1 MATSI
6 AMPRSPMPML
16 WPVLP
21 PPIAV
26 MRPRPARAWLRSAP
40 VSPSQTTRRPQL
52 PPWMTSQPWSR
63 LATGRCL
70 SSHPATWASLLAHTR
85 PQVCARLD
93 GQAMRGRRV
102 PHCVCVCVCM
112 WPCLPAELGL
122 VKRRRRR
129 RKAAPAVYGSGRE
142 YLKRNPRVDDLPPV
156 VEPLDTANVASPEHA
171 ATFAALRERA
181 DRHLG
186 MVVRQALASAHP
198 VLADP
203 SSEWESV
210 LLNLARRA
218 VQTVEP
224 QGQGDC
230 LVHIKI
236 NTIPGGE
243 VSDCEYINGVVCRK
257 NFCYKTLQ
265 RTIEHPRIL
274 ILNDAIQFERTE
286 RRIASLNT
294 LQEQE
299 AAYVGFGSRAVR
311 AGCMPG
317 MHRLMVCF
325 AHIRRHTEII
335 VRKIGAMS
343 PDVLIVGSNVN
354 RGAQELLRDINV
366 ACVTNVKPS
375 LLQRLSRL
383 TGATVISSTN
393 YIDKLTPAEAVG
405 SCKRVSLRSFPHP
418 RESEP
423 HYRGRRGRLT
433 YLVVDGCPP
442 SLGCSI
448 ILRGASKPVL
458 RQAKAI
464 LRWAVYVRHRWQ
476 PCGAACSCQA
486 CRASRLCV
494 VRGAVGAQICGVQP
508 APGGIVPVRRGR
520 NCVATAA
527 GPVRTIYAA
536 HYDGAG
542 TLPPVVGA
550 AAAGAAASGADID
563 A

>member
-1 MATSI
+1 
-6 AMPRSPMPML
+6 
-16 WPVLP
+16 
-21 PPIAV
+21 
-26 MRPRPARAWLRSAP
+26 
-40 VSPSQTTRRPQL
+40 
-52 PPWMTSQPWSR
+52 
-63 LATGRCL
+63 
-70 SSHPATWASLLAHTR
+70 
-85 PQVCARLD
+85 
-93 GQAMRGRRV
+93 
-102 PHCVCVCVCM
+102 
-112 WPCLPAELGL
+112 
-122 VKRRRRR
+122 
-129 RKAAPAVYGSGRE
+129 
-142 YLKRNPRVDDLPPV
+142 
-156 VEPLDTANVASPEHA
+156 
-171 ATFAALRERA
+171 
-181 DRHLG
+181 
-186 MVVRQALASAHP
+186 
-198 VLADP
+198 
-203 SSEWESV
+203 
-210 LLNLARRA
+210 
-218 VQTVEP
+218 
-224 QGQGDC
+224 
-230 LVHIKI
+230 
-236 NTIPGGE
+236 
-243 VSDCEYINGVVCRK
+243 
-257 NFCYKTLQ
+257 
-265 RTIEHPRIL
+265 
-274 ILNDAIQFERTE
+274 
-286 RRIASLNT
+286 
-294 LQEQE
+294 
-299 AAYVGFGSRAVR
+299 
-311 AGCMPG
+311 
-317 MHRLMVCF
+317 
-325 AHIRRHTEII
+325 
-335 VRKIGAMS
+335 MS